1 MRQFDNYKN
10 VYIYLDYYCDINSDN
25 NAEISKYNAINN
37 LYMFLEDYLNITS
50 IQFKRLK
57 ADNEELY
64 LLSNQKIDTFEDKL
78 KFTKIFADIHFTL
91 VSIEKSYNIVIQ
103 LYNKLNLKSKG
114 TEIKKSSDY
123 LSKKRLRNILEHM
136 DENIVL
142 PSDINHSNWFIHDNS
157 VISNNTYTL
166 KGYEFKLSLD
176 SVSLLYSYY
185 DEITSILMKDYVEPV
200 KDTVDKIYLS
210 IKNDLKNNF
219 KN

>member
-1 MRQFDNYKN
+1 MRKFDNYKD
-10 VYIYLDYYCDINSDN
+10 IYLYIDHYCDINLN
-25 NAEISKYNAINN
+25 NNVEVSKYNAINN

-50 IQFKRLK
+50 IQFERLI
-57 ADNEELY
+57 ADKKELD
-64 LLSNQKIDTFEDKL
+64 LIANQKIDTFKDKL

-114 TEIKKSSDY
+114 SEIRKSSDY

-142 PSDINHSNWFIHDNS
+142 PSDINHSNWFIHDTG
-157 VISNNTYTL
+157 VISNNTYEI
-166 KGYEFKLSLD
+166 KGYKFELSVD
-176 SVSLLYSYY
+176 SISLLYSYY

-200 KDTVDKIYLS
+200 KETVDKLWAS
-210 IKNDLKNNF
+210 WELLK
-219 KN
+219 KEHKQ